1 MSWNVT
7 TGWATGRLDGLVVR
21 VHRVFVVD
29 PDPSAV
35 PGRMWSLGLCKSVV
49 LVLFL
54 LRQNP
59 VEEAA
64 AELFGISRATVSRR
78 WTALLPVVEKVLAA
92 HVPAPA
98 EASAGRIV
106 LIDGTLVTTW
116 DRASEGT
123 TMFSGKH
130 RDTGFNLQ
138 LTATLA
144 AGRLAVSE
152 PAPGSRVGVQ
162 VNVALADDEKRCCIR
177 KNGMDVPLRRAPATP
192 ARQLTEA
199 QARLREQRRHAAQ
212 RFRDR
217 EHGMDVPLLRAPAKP
232 AGQLTEKE
240 KRRRERMT
248 EQRSRDRE
256 RQNLAVSSSSA
267 APLALSVAAASTIGT
282 SSPAGFPALAAAGPS
297 TAAGPGRVASAV
309 LIAALDGDGEGRS
322 VPFRMSMAV

>member
-152 PAPGSRVGVQ
+152 PAPGSRHDMHAWRPSGFPEAFTEREGMGDLGYVGSGLLTPKHKPPGQ
-162 VNVALADDEKRCCIR
+162 ERSAGGREANRSVN
-177 KNGMDVPLRRAPATP
+177 T
-192 ARQLTEA
+192 
-199 QARLREQRRHAAQ
+199 
-212 RFRDR
+212 
-217 EHGMDVPLLRAPAKP
+217 LRAAAEQAIAHLKDWKTSATRYRNPLTRFTLVAK
-232 AGQLTEKE
+232 TI
-240 KRRRERMT
+240 T
-248 EQRSRDRE
+248 
-256 RQNLAVSSSSA
+256 
-267 APLALSVAAASTIGT
+267 AL
-282 SSPAGFPALAAAGPS
+282 
-297 TAAGPGRVASAV
+297 
-309 LIAALDGDGEGRS
+309 
-322 VPFRMSMAV
+322 PFHKKG